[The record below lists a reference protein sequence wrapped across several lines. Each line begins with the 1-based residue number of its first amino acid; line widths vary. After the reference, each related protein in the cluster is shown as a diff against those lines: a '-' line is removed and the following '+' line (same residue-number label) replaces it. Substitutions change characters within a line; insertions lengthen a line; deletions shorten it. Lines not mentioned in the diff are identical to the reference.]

1 MKLTQI
7 GSDYIIVNETNLK
20 DEKLVNIPRVHL
32 IEMAFE
38 DPTKEKVDAVFALYP
53 KTNRFIIADNIRF
66 YNGILKNTSKK
77 YYVKNTT
84 GIGLISF
91 FRKNNKVLLDIT
103 SLEDSERK
111 LILGQ
116 LLPDVLKNV
125 EVIKL
130 SQSDFAICKTVLET
144 WDGNVII
151 T

>member
-7 GSDYIIVNETNLK
+7 GTDYIVVNEKNLK
-20 DEKLVNIPRVHL
+20 DEKLISIPRVHL

-38 DPTKEKVDAVFALYP
+38 DPTKEKVDAVFTLYP
-53 KTNRFIIADNIRF
+53 KTNRFIISDNIRF

-77 YYVKNTT
+77 YYVKNIQ

-91 FRKNNKVLLDIT
+91 FRKNNKVLLDVT
-103 SLEDSERK
+103 VLEETERK
-111 LILGQ
+111 MILGQ
-116 LLPDVLKNV
+116 LLPDVLRNI

-130 SQSDFAICKTVLET
+130 TKNDFELCKSVLET
-144 WDGNVII
+144 WDGNVIV